1 MNTKKINYYVMPG
14 LMREKTFKTHE
25 AVLLVCERLGI
36 SHRELVSPSRSR
48 KLAQARNI
56 CYALIREH
64 SFTTLV
70 ETGQYFKR
78 DHTTVIHGLT
88 MHNNDM
94 KLLDGYAD
102 RYEQIKFELN
112 TITSN
117 KKNTN
122 YVK

>member
-1 MNTKKINYYVMPG
+1 MIIKTINYYIMPG
-14 LMREKTFKTHE
+14 LMREKTFKTHD
-25 AVLLVCERLGI
+25 AVLLVCEKLGI
-36 SHRELVSPSRSR
+36 THRELVSPSRSR

-56 CYALIREH
+56 WYALIREH
-64 SFTTLV
+64 SFTTLQ
-70 ETGQYFKR
+70 ETGNYFKR
-78 DHTTVIHGLT
+78 DHTTVIHGIN

-94 KLLDGYAD
+94 KLIDGYAE